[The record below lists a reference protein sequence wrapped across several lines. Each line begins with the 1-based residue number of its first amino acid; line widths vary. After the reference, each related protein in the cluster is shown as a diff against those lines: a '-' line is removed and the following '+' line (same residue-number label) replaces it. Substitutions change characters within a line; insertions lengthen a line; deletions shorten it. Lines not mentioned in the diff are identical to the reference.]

1 MKFDYQ
7 SRIYISAGLIV
18 VATLMLLAALLW
30 PKIEKQTEVMDLMF
44 VLDITQSMNVED
56 VFVDEQSVD
65 RLAWAK
71 HYTKNTLQ
79 NLPCGTHAGLAVFS
93 ESRSLIL
100 INPIEVCE
108 NYHDLTEMLSRINGT
123 MAWANSSEVSKAV
136 FTAIKQ
142 SKRMES
148 SPSIVFITD
157 GHEAPPLNKTLYP
170 KFKGEPGEVKGVFV
184 GVGGDDLLPIPKKD
198 EKGKEIGFWDVNEVL
213 HQDVYVQSRGDMQKQ
228 LANSAKTE
236 HMSSQKKPHLEE
248 LSKMVAFDYIASPE
262 SGTALVK
269 ALKKTANTREQTVQT
284 DLSVLF
290 GSIALL
296 LMALA
301 YIPWWQ
307 RVTR

>member
-1 MKFDYQ
+1 
-7 SRIYISAGLIV
+7 
-18 VATLMLLAALLW
+18 LW

-108 NYHDLTEMLSRINGT
+108 NYHDLTSMLSRINGS

-142 SKRMES
+142 STKMES

-184 GVGGDDLLPIPKKD
+184 GVGGDDLLPIPKRD